1 MINFFPSSSLLSFG
15 LLNFLFH
22 LLVYQTL
29 LKFHWRSFQ
38 AASFF
43 STVVLR
49 GFTTVSGKFLSA
61 KIPKR
66 HKPQRKLLSKRGSCS
81 DSNKL
86 NLKCL
91 HDEKVFSNDSLLTLP
106 FWAAASVS
114 NFFSSTGFRC
124 EFPLSSNGT
133 PYVRQLSTTTLL
145 LSFAIKKD
153 KSNFLVV
160 KHFTKK
166 ISFLIRAAI
175 DWTCTFDFILSYNRR
190 YKHGS
195 GYLLCGFV
203 VNNIRVLQ

>member
-49 GFTTVSGKFLSA
+49 GFTTVSAKFLSA

-81 DSNKL
+81 DSKKP

-91 HDEKVFSNDSLLTLP
+91 QDEKVFSNDSLLTLP
-106 FWAAASVS
+106 YWAAASVS
-114 NFFSSTGFRC
+114 TRFRC

-145 LSFAIKKD
+145 LSFAIKKY
-153 KSNFLVV
+153 KSNFLMV
-160 KHFTKK
+160 KYFTKK
-166 ISFLIRAAI
+166 ISSLIRAAI
-175 DWTCTFDFILSYNRR
+175 YWTCTFDFILSYNRR

-195 GYLLCGFV
+195 GYLLFC
-203 VNNIRVLQ
+203 R